1 MQSFDL
7 TYSAFLFP
15 AIPLMM
21 LTFGNRWIS
30 ISTLIRKMHAEFIDK
45 KKSSNEKS
53 AKKYLSQIKV
63 LNKRLRYVKLM
74 QFFSGLSFLCN
85 LITIMAGTFNLYVG
99 LLFFSKRS
107 NILQECF
114 LVLSQCKKNF
124 IEHQK
129 QPSPKSVGLHIGF
142 CCNSAMIDPQLK

>member
-30 ISTLIRKMHAEFIDK
+30 ISALIRKMHAEFIDK

-99 LLFFSKRS
+99 LLFFSMDL
-107 NILQECF
+107 N
-114 LVLSQCKKNF
+114 
-124 IEHQK
+124 
-129 QPSPKSVGLHIGF
+129 
-142 CCNSAMIDPQLK
+142 

>member
-85 LITIMAGTFNLYVG
+85 LITIMAGTFNLYFG
-99 LLFFSKRS
+99 ILFFSMALFFFSIAIFLFLLEINISS
-107 NILQECF
+107 NALKTHLQDLEEIRD
-114 LVLSQCKKNF
+114 SRKKN
-124 IEHQK
+124 
-129 QPSPKSVGLHIGF
+129 
-142 CCNSAMIDPQLK
+142 